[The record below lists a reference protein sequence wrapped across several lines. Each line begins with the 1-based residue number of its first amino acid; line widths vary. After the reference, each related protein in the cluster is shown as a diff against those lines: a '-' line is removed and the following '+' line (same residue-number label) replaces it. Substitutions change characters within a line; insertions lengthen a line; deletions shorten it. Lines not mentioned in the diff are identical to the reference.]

1 MMSES
6 KEDLKY
12 QGPVRIGYNIDFFR
26 RNGKSD
32 NKIKMNIHKKIKNWR
47 NVLNLIVD
55 ISIHPK
61 IDNKKTRKA
70 IKSYANK
77 SLNHEDV
84 LLLVDNTLFRSAKQ
98 GMILTNSH
106 LYAFSNYSGKYS
118 IKLEDIVSLRP
129 ELKTH
134 LKIPLVGIVV
144 NEEYFVSLPGLNQL
158 ISDEQ
163 TSQSAVII
171 FLGVLV
177 SILECEVV
185 G

>member
-1 MMSES
+1 MVVLININ
-6 KEDLKY
+6 ED
-12 QGPVRIGYNIDFFR
+12 F
-26 RNGKSD
+26 
-32 NKIKMNIHKKIKNWR
+32 KNWR
-47 NVLNLIVD
+47 NVLNLIGD

-70 IKSYANK
+70 IKSYTNK

-98 GMILTNSH
+98 GMLLTNTH

-118 IKLEDIVSLRP
+118 IKLEDIVSLKP

-163 TSQSAVII
+163 TSQSALIV
-171 FLGVLV
+171 FLGVLISV
-177 SILECEVV
+177 LGCKIIE
-185 G
+185 

>member
-1 MMSES
+1 VTSEP

-26 RNGKSD
+26 RNGKSVK
-32 NKIKMNIHKKIKNWR
+32 KIKMNIYNEIKNWR
-47 NVLNLIVD
+47 NVLNLIGD

-98 GMILTNSH
+98 GMLLTKTH

-118 IKLEDIVSLRP
+118 IKLEDIISLKP

-163 TSQSAVII
+163 TSQSALIV
-171 FLGVLV
+171 FLGVLASV
-177 SILECEVV
+177 LGCNIIE
-185 G
+185 